1 MNELPRIVFVLGK
14 GGVGRSTVAAALG
27 ARCAARRESTLVVQW
42 ALADPISPWF
52 GLAPAGH
59 QAQQL
64 APGLWTM
71 NYSFDETVREYFV
84 GHLGLRFLHDKVI
97 ASRHVQRAVR
107 AVPGLQELLFI
118 GRLFWLTELA
128 EQEIGVHYDRIVVD
142 APATGHGLSIFGLPA
157 TLKSLG
163 ISGLLALE
171 SARVARMLADPRWT
185 GALVVTLPEEL
196 AAEETLELI
205 PALRR
210 ESGRGPLAV
219 AVNRS
224 ARRFVSP
231 SPARWD
237 SPVLALVH
245 EELSARVR
253 REEDLRRALGEE
265 VISVDEA
272 LLTLD
277 DPSPRQVVA
286 RAAEQLA

>member
-52 GLAPAGH
+52 GLPPAGH

-272 LLTLD
+272 LLALD